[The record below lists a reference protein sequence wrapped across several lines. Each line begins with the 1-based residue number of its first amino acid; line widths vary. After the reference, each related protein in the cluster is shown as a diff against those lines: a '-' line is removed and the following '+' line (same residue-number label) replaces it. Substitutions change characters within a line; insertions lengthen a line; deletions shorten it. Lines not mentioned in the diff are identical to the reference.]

1 MKCKECDACVKKFY
15 TNNTYA
21 YVCNGVPEPFIIDD
35 IEQECTAY
43 KTTSL
48 KIQED
53 IEDMETYC
61 KQNPYVDDEAIYVP
75 TEEYAPIGR
84 TAYYKK
90 LMSKEIFIE
99 AYEKWIL
106 PTQYK
111 SVEEAPLTA
120 DAPKWQICVDGY
132 YPYCP
137 ICGQEPPSGH
147 MTRHCP
153 NCGTRL
159 GK

>member
-1 MKCKECDACVKKFY
+1 MKCKECDACVKHFY
-15 TNNTYA
+15 SNTV
-21 YVCNGVPEPFIIDD
+21 YVHMCTGVPEPFVIDD
-35 IEQECTAY
+35 IEQECTEY

-53 IEDMETYC
+53 IENMETYC
-61 KQNPYVDDEAIYVP
+61 KQNPYIKDDAIYVP

-84 TAYYKK
+84 TSHYKK
-90 LMSKEIFIE
+90 FMSKEIFVE
-99 AYEKWIL
+99 AYEKWIA
-106 PTQYK
+106 PTQHEP
-111 SVEEAPLTA
+111 VEEAPLEA
-120 DAPKWQICVDGY
+120 DTPKWQICVDGY

-137 ICGQEPPSGH
+137 ICNAEPPSGH

>member
-1 MKCKECDACVKKFY
+1 MKCKECSACKLGYFESRPFS
-15 TNNTYA
+15 
-21 YVCNGVPEPFIIDD
+21 YVCTGTKVPFIIEDT
-35 IEQECTAY
+35 EQECTERRL
-43 KTTSL
+43 TTI

-53 IEDMETYC
+53 MEDMETYW
-61 KQNPYVDDEAIYVP
+61 KQNPYVADDGIYVP
-75 TEEYAPIGR
+75 LNEQVRIG
-84 TAYYKK
+84 TASVYRN
-90 LMSKEIFIE
+90 LIPKEVFVE
-99 AYEKWIL
+99 AYNKYIKKDDSPINEAVPEAKW
-106 PTQYK
+106 K
-111 SVEEAPLTA
+111 
-120 DAPKWQICVDGY
+120 ICVDGY